1 MHGFHLLLHLYQ
13 FGFLLLNYASAFSEN
28 FWLEVKLVQFSQ
40 VSQLLCLSLSELEI
54 LAILQET
61 QMLGRGGDQ
70 QTSAV
75 VYRRG
80 RPTEIV

>member
-1 MHGFHLLLHLYQ
+1 MHEFHLCLQLYQ

-61 QMLGRGGDQ
+61 QMLGRGADHL
-70 QTSAV
+70 TTAV
-75 VYRRG
+75 ALRHG
-80 RPTEIV
+80 RPSKIV